1 MGGGGWNLGGLLFS
15 ISVPRGLGPVDADAD
30 AEAEAVVSYLY
41 RGFTGVLAVSCAR
54 GSSFAVVVVV
64 AVVVAVV
71 DIGSM
76 FGGSGKDGRG

>member
-15 ISVPRGLGPVDADAD
+15 ISVPRGLEPVDADAD
-30 AEAEAVVSYLY
+30 AEAEAAGSYLKC
-41 RGFTGVLAVSCAR
+41 GFTGVLAVNCAR

-76 FGGSGKDGRG
+76 FGGSGKDGSA

>member
-15 ISVPRGLGPVDADAD
+15 ISVPRGLGPVDADA
-30 AEAEAVVSYLY
+30 EAEAVVSYLY
-41 RGFTGVLAVSCAR
+41 RGLTGVLAVKCAR
-54 GSSFAVVVVV
+54 DSSFAVVVVV

-71 DIGSM
+71 DIESM